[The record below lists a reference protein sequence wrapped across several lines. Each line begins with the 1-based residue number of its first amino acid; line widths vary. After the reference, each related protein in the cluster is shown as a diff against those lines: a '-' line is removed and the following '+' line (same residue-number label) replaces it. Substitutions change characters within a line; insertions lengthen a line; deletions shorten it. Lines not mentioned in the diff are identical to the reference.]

1 MNPILGGAETMSD
14 AQVVYGRV
22 LERPKPLYRQLQPR
36 WCGLDSDEV
45 EKNQRLRLIGAMVQV
60 VGSDGGY
67 ASANIKLLS
76 ALAGVSRQTFYDRF
90 GTIEA
95 CFLASYKYVVNRAA
109 RHVRVAF
116 YAEETWEAKLRAA
129 FEAYA
134 SEVLCEPEAARL
146 ALVEVLGAGPAAL
159 EERNRGK
166 QVFERM
172 LAVSFRECPGEI
184 EISPVIAQA
193 IVGGVERITRRRL
206 LYGGVEQLP
215 VLAEE
220 LLTWATS
227 YNSPALAELA
237 AIGTTTRRR
246 SRPSAPWQHTSHR
259 SDQDRILRSAA
270 RLAASEGYDHLTRWQ
285 IIHQSKVS
293 ERTFDALYG
302 GPEECFL
309 DALDLL
315 GGEVLDCA
323 ADAAAEAED
332 FVGAVHE
339 GITTLLDRLARDRVL
354 QSIMFIEVFAVGP
367 PGILRRARL
376 LETFTDLLTRSL
388 PEDQRPSELV
398 AEAIVGAIWGILHR
412 HITRGAGR
420 LLPALA
426 EHISYIALAPPIG
439 AEAAVRG
446 ILADP

>member
-1 MNPILGGAETMSD
+1 MSD
-14 AQVVYGRV
+14 APVVDRRV
-22 LERPKPLYRQLQPR
+22 LGRPKPLYRQLQPR
-36 WCGLDSDEV
+36 WCGLDRDEV

-60 VGSDGGY
+60 AGSDGGY

-76 ALAGVSRQTFYDRF
+76 TLAGVSRQTFYDRF
-90 GTIEA
+90 GTIEV

-116 YAEETWEAKLRAA
+116 YAEESWEAKLRAA

-134 SEVLCEPEAARL
+134 SEVLCEPKAARL

-184 EISPVIAQA
+184 EIPPVIAQA

-206 LYGGVEQLP
+206 LYGGVEHLP

-227 YNSPALAELA
+227 YNSPALTELA
-237 AIGTTTRRR
+237 AIGTTTQRR
-246 SRPSAPWQHTSHR
+246 SRSRTPWPRTSHR
-259 SDQDRILRSAA
+259 SDRDRILRSAA
-270 RLAASEGYDHLTRWQ
+270 GVAASAGYDHLTRWQ
-285 IIHQSKVS
+285 IINQSKVS
-293 ERTFDALYG
+293 EQAFDALYS

-315 GGEVLDCA
+315 GGEALDY
-323 ADAAAEAED
+323 AAEASADAENL
-332 FVGAVHE
+332 VAAVHL
-339 GITTLLDRLARDRVL
+339 GITALLACLARDRVL
-354 QSIMFIEVFAVGP
+354 QRVMFVEVFAVGP
-367 PGILRRARL
+367 PGIQSRGRL
-376 LETFTDLLTRSL
+376 LETFTDLLMRSL
-388 PEDQRPSELV
+388 PEDQQPSGLV
-398 AEAIVGAIWGILHR
+398 AEAIIGAIWGILHR

-426 EHISYIALAPPIG
+426 EHISYIALAPAIG

-446 ILADP
+446 ILADS